1 MHPPGKAHGDLSSAH
16 LGTAMGGR
24 DEGSGLSDN
33 AAHVEDWR
41 KTQVWAE
48 KCVGGHEDS
57 EALKGADR
65 EGQGRLE
72 KSQETR
78 ALKVGAAAGDL
89 SFSFYA
95 RPSLEVQFFSVST
108 VSMTDG

>member
-1 MHPPGKAHGDLSSAH
+1 MHPPGKAHGDLSLAH

-33 AAHVEDWR
+33 AARVEDWR

-48 KCVGGHEDS
+48 ECVGGHEDS

-78 ALKVGAAAGDL
+78 ALIGSGSGCSSWRFVVL
-89 SFSFYA
+89 LLC
-95 RPSLEVQFFSVST
+95 PT
-108 VSMTDG
+108 IP